1 MSAKELYNQDFFEWT
16 QCNAALL
23 RAGRFDQA
31 DIEHVAE
38 EIEDMGNR
46 DWRELFSR
54 LQVLVV
60 HLLKWQAQPEMR
72 SPSWE
77 DTIETQRD
85 EIALLLQDAPSLRNH
100 AAQVLPR
107 LYPKAAHRAA
117 RETKLPNSAFR
128 EGCPWTID
136 QILDPGFLP

>member
-1 MSAKELYNQDFFEWT
+1 MSAKELYNRDFFEWT

-31 DIEHVAE
+31 DIEHLAE
-38 EIEDMGNR
+38 EIEDMGKR
-46 DWRELFSR
+46 DRREMVSR
-54 LQVLVV
+54 LQVLVM

-77 DTIETQRD
+77 DTIDTQRD
-85 EIALLLQDAPSLRNH
+85 EIALLLQDAPSLRSH
-100 AAQVLPR
+100 VERILPQ
-107 LYPKAAHRAA
+107 LYPKAARKAA
-117 RETKLPNSAFR
+117 RETRLPNSSFR
-128 EGCPWTID
+128 EDCPWTID